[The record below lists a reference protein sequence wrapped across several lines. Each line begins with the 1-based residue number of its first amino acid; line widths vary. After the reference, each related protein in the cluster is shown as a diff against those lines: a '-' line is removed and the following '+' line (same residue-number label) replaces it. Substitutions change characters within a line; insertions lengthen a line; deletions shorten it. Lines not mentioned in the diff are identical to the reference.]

1 MSLDPTQSPG
11 TSGLADMTSVDESD
25 PGSLPLVDPDASAT
39 IIFTSGTTGS
49 AKGIVYTHRQIVM
62 ATASI
67 LRTFADIEPGSR
79 MACWLPLS
87 NLFQRMLNF
96 CAIARGA
103 QIYYVRQPQEIM
115 RHVVAIRPDVFIGVP
130 RFYEKLHAGIVDQID
145 GMPAPRRRAALWGLR
160 VGSRYRSDLR
170 SGRGAGIA
178 LQLTHALADRL
189 VLRRIRGAMG
199 GNLRYMISGSAPMPR
214 WLLERFEAIGWRV
227 FEAYGLSENVIPVA
241 ANSPAAHRL
250 GTVGRVMP
258 GNEVRLAEDG
268 ELWVRGPGV
277 CTGYLGDEA
286 ASHATDADG
295 YLATG
300 DYATID
306 ADGFVT
312 LTGRK
317 SDLFKTSTGRRI
329 APAAVE
335 AALRAIPYVEHAV
348 LLGSGRP
355 FAVAIL
361 AVSGGRLRGSA
372 ALGAA
377 SSLADNRDAIVADVQ
392 RVLAEFP
399 DYQRPSGLLVT
410 TRAFGIDSGE
420 LTANL
425 KLRRQGI
432 AERFASALDE
442 LYLLLEANKG
452 ASAMRLA
459 EDGTTLLCSA

>member
-1 MSLDPTQSPG
+1 
-11 TSGLADMTSVDESD
+11 
-25 PGSLPLVDPDASAT
+25 
-39 IIFTSGTTGS
+39 
-49 AKGIVYTHRQIVM
+49 M

-103 QIYYVRQPQEIM
+103 QIYYVPQPQEIM
-115 RHVVAIRPDVFIGVP
+115 RHVAAIRPEVFIGVP
-130 RFYEKLHAGIVDQID
+130 RFYEKLYAGIVDQID
-145 GMPAPRRRAALWGLR
+145 GMPGPRRRAALWCLR
-160 VGSRYRSDLR
+160 VGSRYRNDLR
-170 SGRGAGIA
+170 SARGAGIA
-178 LQLTHALADRL
+178 LRLTYALADRL
-189 VLRRIRGAMG
+189 VLRHIRGVMG
-199 GNLRYMISGSAPMPR
+199 TNLRYMISGSAPMPR

-250 GTVGRVMP
+250 GTVGQVMP
-258 GNEVRLAEDG
+258 GNEVRLAGDG

-286 ASHATDADG
+286 ASPPADVEG
-295 YLATG
+295 FLATG

-306 ADGFVT
+306 ADRFVT

-317 SDLFKTSTGRRI
+317 SDIFKTSTGRRI

-348 LLGSGRP
+348 LFGSGRP

-361 AVSGGRLRGSA
+361 AVSGGRLRGSTTV
-372 ALGAA
+372 GGA
-377 SSLADNRDAIVADVQ
+377 SSLVDSRDAIVADVR
-392 RVLAEFP
+392 RVLAAFP

-442 LYLLLEANKG
+442 LYALLEASKG
-452 ASAMRLA
+452 ASAMRVV
-459 EDGTTLLCSA
+459 EDGTTLLCNV

>member
-1 MSLDPTQSPG
+1 
-11 TSGLADMTSVDESD
+11 
-25 PGSLPLVDPDASAT
+25 
-39 IIFTSGTTGS
+39 
-49 AKGIVYTHRQIVM
+49 
-62 ATASI
+62 
-67 LRTFADIEPGSR
+67 

-130 RFYEKLHAGIVDQID
+130 RFYEKLHAGIVDQIE

-160 VGSRYRSDLR
+160 VGSRYRNDLR

-286 ASHATDADG
+286 ASPSTDADG

-300 DYATID
+300 DYATD
-306 ADGFVT
+306 RC
-312 LTGRK
+312 GRIRHPDR
-317 SDLFKTSTGRRI
+317 SQVRPLQDFDR
-329 APAAVE
+329 PE
-335 AALRAIPYVEHAV
+335 DRA
-348 LLGSGRP
+348 GSGR
-355 FAVAIL
+355 
-361 AVSGGRLRGSA
+361 GRAACHTLCRARGSSRRRP
-372 ALGAA
+372 ALRRGNPCRFGWAA
-377 SSLADNRDAIVADVQ
+377 SRQ
-392 RVLAEFP
+392 RRGRRGVLVV
-399 DYQRPSGLLVT
+399 G
-410 TRAFGIDSGE
+410 
-420 LTANL
+420 
-425 KLRRQGI
+425 
-432 AERFASALDE
+432 
-442 LYLLLEANKG
+442 
-452 ASAMRLA
+452 
-459 EDGTTLLCSA
+459 